1 MNNFKYY
8 NPNISDMIDR
18 AGVEQELSKIR
29 KGGKELALGVVRIFE
44 NGKIIE
50 NLTQNLVVA
59 KGRQYIAQR
68 LFGLAHPSEVEV
80 SPNASIPIW
89 DWKVTHFGVGSGG
102 SVVVGSYVNLLGPE
116 ICDEDLYDPIAL
128 SGSPGDPSYLTSP
141 GDPAKGVSPTPF
153 VVKPIKPSGT
163 IDIVAATDLN
173 CTIGRTYS
181 YVRVV
186 CSKFPGEPNYLQ
198 FDDDYLA
205 INEAA
210 LYYSDGVD
218 KVRTFAHIC
227 FSPKYIE
234 KKSELVIEWYILC

>member
-8 NPNISDMIDR
+8 NPAIEAMVDR
-18 AGVEQELSKIR
+18 PGVERELAKIR
-29 KGGKELALGVVRIFE
+29 RSGKELALGVVRVFQDGEIV
-44 NGKIIE
+44 E

-68 LFGLAHPSEVEV
+68 LFGLAHPSETEV
-80 SPNASIPIW
+80 SPNASVPIW

-116 ICDEDLYDPIAL
+116 LCDEDLYEPLAL
-128 SGSPGDPSYLTSP
+128 SSNDPAYLTSP
-141 GDPAKGVSPTPF
+141 GDPAKGVSPTPY
-153 VVKPIKPSGT
+153 VVKAIKPSGT
-163 IDIVAATDLN
+163 IDIVGATDVN
-173 CTIGRTYS
+173 CPTGRTYS

-210 LYYSDGVD
+210 LYYSNGGQ